1 MSNLPVLVDEMMN
14 LDLDPSIYSGG
25 LLYFLHYLEKNGVV
39 NELPEKDDGDDQM
52 NDESFVEDLDT
63 FQCEC
68 GFQMDSYS

>member
-25 LLYFLHYLEKNGVV
+25 LLYFLHYPEKNGVV

-52 NDESFVEDLDT
+52 NDESFVEGLDT